1 MQNNLGRMAD
11 YLDQVCD
18 WHWPPG

>member
-1 MQNNLGRMAD
+1 MQNNPGRMAD

-18 WHWPPG
+18 RHWPPG